1 MNKKKLIFILTLI
14 LATCVSACGHMDTT
28 EKAPPEPSLLKD
40 AYEWIQK
47 ENIIETEQAYFQE
60 GVNFESKLFNSVEY
74 KSADEKYKKL
84 YENVQGIYF
93 EGAKLKDGTSSEIF
107 AYLGMPKSA
116 TPTNRVPGVVLVHGG
131 GGTAFAAWVNEWV
144 KRGYA
149 AIAFDS
155 EGYTP
160 EPTKEIL
167 GAAQVK
173 HKNSRG
179 GPNNDQYQLSATQAV
194 EDTFLFHATSA
205 AIASNTILRNLDVVD
220 PSKVGITGIS
230 WGGVIASVATGYD
243 DRFAFSVPVYGCL
256 NLVGSHGIFGDLY
269 EKQEKAR
276 IWDDSTPYAERLTPT
291 LWINGT
297 QDQHFSADATN
308 LSYLQGKQ
316 ALMSLQYGLA
326 HGHKFDIEEVYRFAD
341 SVVRQGTKLIK
352 ITKHPTFDD
361 ATIEFLIPIGVS
373 VSQVKMYLSES
384 LFPETNTFWVQQ
396 SVDYAEGKTKALVIE
411 ERYNMFYF
419 EITDIYGCKITSA
432 IAYR

>member
-1 MNKKKLIFILTLI
+1 M
-14 LATCVSACGHMDTT
+14 
-28 EKAPPEPSLLKD
+28 
-40 AYEWIQK
+40 
-47 ENIIETEQAYFQE
+47 
-60 GVNFESKLFNSVEY
+60 
-74 KSADEKYKKL
+74 
-84 YENVQGIYF
+84 
-93 EGAKLKDGTSSEIF
+93 
-107 AYLGMPKSA
+107 
-116 TPTNRVPGVVLVHGG
+116 
-131 GGTAFAAWVNEWV
+131 
-144 KRGYA
+144 
-149 AIAFDS
+149 
-155 EGYTP
+155 
-160 EPTKEIL
+160 
-167 GAAQVK
+167 
-173 HKNSRG
+173 
-179 GPNNDQYQLSATQAV
+179 
-194 EDTFLFHATSA
+194 
-205 AIASNTILRNLDVVD
+205 D

-308 LSYLQGKQ
+308 LSYLPPLT
-316 ALMSLQYGLA
+316 ALPHLHQ
-326 HGHKFDIEEVYRFAD
+326 FDIEEVYRFAD

-396 SVDYAEGKTKALVIE
+396 SVDYAEGKTKALVI
-411 ERYNMFYF
+411 
-419 EITDIYGCKITSA
+419 
-432 IAYR
+432 